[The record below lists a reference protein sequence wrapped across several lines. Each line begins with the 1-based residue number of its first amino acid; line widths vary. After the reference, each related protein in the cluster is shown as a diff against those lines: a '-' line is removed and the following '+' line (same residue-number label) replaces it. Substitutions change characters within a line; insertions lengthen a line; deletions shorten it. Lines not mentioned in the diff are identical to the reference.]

1 MAQRPLAFSVRLRDG
16 GRTLRIQNDPR
27 DPTRYILEDERDDE
41 ETRVRSYVSL
51 PDAVKDAAS
60 TWRKRLH

>member
-1 MAQRPLAFSVRLRDG
+1 MALRPLAFSVRLRDG

-27 DPTRYILEDERDDE
+27 DPTHYILEDERDGE
-41 ETRVRSYVSL
+41 KTRVRSHSSAS
-51 PDAVKDAAS
+51 DAVKDAAS